1 MERDSGSNYMKVVY
15 EFKKPFVRCFIESE
29 PQGFSN
35 STTTTT
41 QAPVTTTVDNGGN
54 TEQCTCG
61 IPNRSNRIVG
71 GQETEVNEYPWQVGL
86 VSSSGT
92 RPWCGG
98 TLISDR
104 HVMTAAHCTAGSSAS
119 SIKVRLGRDSFEKL
133 QNSKHD
139 F

>member
-1 MERDSGSNYMKVVY
+1 MALGKFWIIFNQDFNIRIL
-15 EFKKPFVRCFIESE
+15 RCFIESE

-35 STTTTT
+35 TTTTTTT
-41 QAPVTTTVDNGGN
+41 QEPETITTVNNGEN

-92 RPWCGG
+92 LPWCGG
-98 TLISDR
+98 TLISNR
-104 HVMTAAHCTAGSSAS
+104 HVMTAAHCTAGSSVG
-119 SIKVRLGRDSFEKL
+119 SIRVLLGKDEIL
-133 QNSKHD
+133 IHKHIE
-139 F
+139 

>member
-1 MERDSGSNYMKVVY
+1 M
-15 EFKKPFVRCFIESE
+15 
-29 PQGFSN
+29 
-35 STTTTT
+35 T
-41 QAPVTTTVDNGGN
+41 TTTVDNGGSS
-54 TEQCTCG
+54 TCECG

-86 VSSSGT
+86 VSRSGT

-119 SIKVRLGRDSFEKL
+119 DIRVLLGDFFENIRKD
-133 QNSKHD
+133 QNIISR
-139 F
+139 